1 MKLRS
6 IPIVPI
12 DLDLPPEER
21 WSGLPGFMRRSAST
35 LSRRIDQETPSYVG
49 PLMRVLTKFRN
60 PFRSDIEALAS
71 VLGVPFNTALAGNF
85 AYELTS
91 ASTMLS
97 LGCTSGVT
105 YNPKLGLVHIRTLDW
120 EMEGLGKYAVIF
132 KFEGAPAGLFYSI
145 GWPSYVGVL
154 TGMAPGRFSASINFA
169 VPRPRQIPSLQ
180 WPPSHLLRYVF
191 ENCRT
196 YETAL
201 RTIRAA
207 KFCAPTL
214 ITLAGTKPGEAVI
227 IECSEQR
234 NRIYRMREQH
244 PIAVANDYLSGELRQ
259 DLNGLEDGT
268 QRADEVGP
276 EGEIFAPQRKGTM
289 LNRLGQANFSS
300 IRDALRPLNSYPI
313 RNYATKLQISMSA
326 AFGQLAVYGVE
337 KMKRV
342 SFGAIV

>member
-1 MKLRS
+1 MRS

-12 DLDLPPEER
+12 DLDLPAEER
-21 WSGLPGFMRRSAST
+21 WSALPGFMRRSASA
-35 LSRRIDQETPSYVG
+35 LSRRIDQKTPFLVG
-49 PLMRVLTKFRN
+49 PLMRFLTKFRN
-60 PFRSDIEALAS
+60 PFRADIKALAS
-71 VLGVPFNTALAGNF
+71 ILGVPFNTALAGNL

-91 ASTMLS
+91 ADRMLS
-97 LGCTSGVT
+97 FGCTCGVT
-105 YNPKLGLVHIRTLDW
+105 HDPKLGLVHIRTLDW
-120 EMEGLGKYAVIF
+120 EIEGLGKYAVIF
-132 KFEGAPAGLFYSI
+132 KFEGAPAGLFYSV

-154 TGMAPGRFSASINFA
+154 TGMAPGRFSASINYA

-196 YETAL
+196 FEAAL
-201 RTIRAA
+201 RMIRAA

-214 ITLAGTKPGEAVI
+214 ITLAGTNPGEAVI

-259 DLNGLEDGT
+259 DLNDLEDGT
-268 QRADEVGP
+268 QHGDEVGA
-276 EGEIFAPQRKGTM
+276 EGDIFAPQRKATM
-289 LNRLGQANFSS
+289 LSRLGKANFSS
-300 IRDALRPLNSYPI
+300 FRETLRPLNSYPI
-313 RNYATKLQISMSA
+313 RNYATVLQISMSA

-337 KMKRV
+337 KRKRV
-342 SFGAIV
+342 SFGAIG